1 MPSQKPVEVPQE
13 GPTHSLT
20 DNTIPDNEHAR
31 KDASKQ
37 LERTRVEVAAELAE
51 AKLVAEEA
59 RKKEVAEAKAK
70 EKASVRAK
78 ESAITSTK
86 QVKHTHATPKTQEKE
101 KKTESKK
108 RVVVSRSSKTQAPT
122 KTFEATAY
130 VAMCKSGCIGITASG
145 YDVRNT
151 IKSPSGLRIIAAPKS
166 IPLGTVV
173 RVNTGEE
180 SFNAVVLDRGGDI
193 VEGRIDLLVGSEA
206 EAFRFG
212 RQTVTVQIIRKGG
225 K

>member
-1 MPSQKPVEVPQE
+1 MPSQKPVEAPQE

-37 LERTRVEVAAELAE
+37 LERARVEVAAEQAE

-78 ESAITSTK
+78 ESVVTKSK
-86 QVKHTHATPKTQEKE
+86 QVSSKKATVKAKE
-101 KKTESKK
+101 KKKK
-108 RVVVSRSSKTQAPT
+108 VVVSRGNKSEATSKV
-122 KTFEATAY
+122 FEATFYTAY
-130 VAMCKSGCIGITASG
+130 CNTGCTGVTATG
-145 YDVRNT
+145 FDVRET
-151 IKSPSGLRIIAAPKS
+151 IYVDGLRVIAVDKS
-166 IPLGTVV
+166 VIPLYSLV
-173 RVNTGEE
+173 RVTLADGT
-180 SFNAVVLDRGGDI
+180 SFNAIAGDTGGAIKGYKIDVLVSSKD
-193 VEGRIDLLVGSEA
+193 EA
-206 EAFRFG
+206 RKLG
-212 RQTVTVQIIRKGG
+212 RQKVAVKVLRSG